1 MNIGNTNI
9 SYHYHYYIF
18 KIQALRSQL
27 VLIEKHNIEHLLR
40 PTQRMLRSLKDEHD
54 VGSDDDLEVSD
65 DDDSQAMT
73 DSEPLGDSIDVQLDE
88 LSDSGLCKTF
98 Q

>member
-1 MNIGNTNI
+1 
-9 SYHYHYYIF
+9 
-18 KIQALRSQL
+18 
-27 VLIEKHNIEHLLR
+27 
-40 PTQRMLRSLKDEHD
+40 MLRSLKDEHD

-88 LSDSGLCKTF
+88 LSDSGL
-98 Q
+98 